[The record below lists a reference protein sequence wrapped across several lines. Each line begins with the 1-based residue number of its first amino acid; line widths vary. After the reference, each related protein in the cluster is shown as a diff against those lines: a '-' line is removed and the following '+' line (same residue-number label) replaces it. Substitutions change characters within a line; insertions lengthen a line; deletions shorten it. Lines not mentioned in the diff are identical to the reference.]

1 MGRSAKSSEFLK
13 ECMADALLQLMGEKP
28 WDKITVDAITERAG
42 VGRATWFRHFHT
54 KNEALTYKIVQ
65 LWRRFETEQG
75 FSRRRRYSPKSVPV
89 FFEFAYQH
97 RDVLDAIY
105 RRDLQTT
112 VYEAFYQIMTP
123 QFGSEAPR
131 DAYRS
136 RFYSYG
142 MFGLLGE
149 WIRRGYRET
158 PEELAAMFRYEHL

>member
-1 MGRSAKSSEFLK
+1 MGRSAKSTDLLK

-65 LWRRFETEQG
+65 LWRRFEVEQG
-75 FSRRRRYSPKSVPV
+75 FFPHRRYSPRNVPV
-89 FFEFAYQH
+89 FFAFAYRY
-97 RDVLDAIY
+97 RDILNVIY
-105 RRDLQTT
+105 RQDLQTAA
-112 VYEAFYQIMTP
+112 YEAFYQIMAP
-123 QFGSEAPR
+123 QFGSQDPR

-149 WIRRGYRET
+149 WIRRDYRET
-158 PEELAAMFRYEHL
+158 PEELATMFRYEHL